1 MPRRN
6 RNHAEGA
13 LAHVISRGVHGD
25 HLCPHDEASGTLW
38 NAIGRY
44 AKEFDVPILALCIMG
59 SHYHLLT
66 TAGDE
71 AISEMLHRA
80 HSKLANTR
88 NVIEKR
94 RGAVFGRRFNL
105 VSVRDEAHRHR
116 VLRYV
121 PMNPVRHRLCK
132 HPDQWFWSTHAVL
145 IGRRRRPAWFNAA
158 SALDAMCFPDVAAY
172 TKFVLAGSPHALPP
186 MSKGQETQHDARLMA
201 MYGASSKDIGAA
213 LGISDRHARRLANG
227 PNVVPRDAV

>member
-6 RNHAEGA
+6 RSHPAEV

-25 HLCPHDEASGTLW
+25 PLCPHDDASGTLW

-44 AKEFDVPILALCIMG
+44 SREFEVPILSLCIMG

-94 RGAVFGRRFNL
+94 RGAVFGRRFKL
-105 VSVRDEAHRHR
+105 VTVDDEVHTQR

-132 HPDQWFWSTHAVL
+132 HPVDWYWSTHAVL
-145 IGRRRRPAWFNAA
+145 LGRRRKPAWFDSK
-158 SALDAMCFPDVAAY
+158 SALRAMGFPDADAY
-172 TKFVLAGSPHALPP
+172 NRFVLAGSPHALPP
-186 MSKGQETQHDARLMA
+186 MSKGQLTQHNARIMA
-201 MYGASSKDIGAA
+201 MYGASTPDIAEA
-213 LGISDRHARRLANG
+213 LRISPRHARRLVNG
-227 PNVVPRDAV
+227 ATVVPRDAV